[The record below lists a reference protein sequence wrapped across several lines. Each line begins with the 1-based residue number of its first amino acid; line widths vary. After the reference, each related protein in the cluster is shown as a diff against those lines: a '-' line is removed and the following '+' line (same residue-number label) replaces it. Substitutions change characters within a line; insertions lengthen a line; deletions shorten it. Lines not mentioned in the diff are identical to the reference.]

1 MLKGIYKRDIGK
13 LPQGFKPGEQSTR
26 VMSVDKIDKDA
37 RTIELSFSSE
47 IEVKRLGMVEIL
59 DHSAGAVDLSRL
71 NNSGPL
77 LFNHDLDEVIGVIE
91 RAWLDGTGKGRALVR
106 FSKRQDA
113 EEVWQDV
120 QDGILRNVSVGYRI
134 NEIKLKESRDD
145 GTDVYLV
152 TKWEPYEISIVSA
165 PADTSVGV
173 GRNINPET
181 NSQTRKNNL
190 MNREQMIAWLAA
202 RGIQVATDISDAE
215 LVRMV
220 TDYKPTTTTADPADI
235 AARAQRQIQVGE
247 DHSRGANEE
256 RSRVS
261 SILAAGEQYGQ
272 RDLAQKAVKEGK
284 TVEAFRGELLD
295 AVNQR
300 NHQVRESNGPVGLS
314 DQEARGFSFTKLFR
328 ALTAPAGEAKRYAEE
343 AKFELEACAAAADK
357 MTHRSVKGVLIPVDV
372 MTAALPGL
380 GQRGT
385 DIVSIKTDSGY
396 TGTGG
401 NTVQTQLLASSFIDI
416 LRNRT
421 TIMQLGTELGGLVGN
436 VDIPRQ
442 TTGASASWI
451 GEDAESTQED
461 VDFDLVSLR
470 PKTVTNFME
479 VTRKMLMQSSLGMEA
494 LLRRQMADGIAQQ
507 IDAKGYYGTGLS
519 DTPTGIKA
527 TSGINSFY
535 WATDNAPL
543 FSEFVRAETEIATDN
558 ADVASMAY
566 VTNPVIRGFA
576 KTNRRI
582 ATSTDSNTIWEPG
595 NTINGYRTE
604 ITNQI
609 ATGDVFFGNF
619 ADLWIGLWGGLDITV
634 DPYTHSKKGRIRIV
648 GFQDIDF
655 AVRRAA
661 SFCYMGND
669 PE

>member
-1 MLKGIYKRDIGK
+1 MPKSIHQRNIGK
-13 LPQGFKPGEQSTR
+13 LPEGFKPGDAGTR
-26 VMSVDKIDKDA
+26 VMAVENVDKEK
-37 RTIELSFSSE
+37 RTLELSFSSE
-47 IEVKRLGMVEIL
+47 VEVKRYGMVEIL
-59 DHSAGAVDLSRL
+59 DHSNGAVDLSRL
-71 NNSGPL
+71 NNGGPL
-77 LFNHDLDEVIGVIE
+77 LFNHDLDKVIGVIE
-91 RAWLDGTGKGRALVR
+91 RAYLDGTGKGRALVR
-106 FSKRQDA
+106 FSKREDA
-113 EEVWQDV
+113 EEVWQDI
-120 QDGILRNVSVGYRI
+120 QDGILKNVSVGYRI

-145 GTDVYLV
+145 GSDVYLV

-165 PADTSVGV
+165 PADPSVGV
-173 GRNINPET
+173 GRNMKPET
-181 NSQTRKNNL
+181 NSQTRKTNL
-190 MNREQMIAWLAA
+190 MNKEQMISWLAA
-202 RGIQVATDISDAE
+202 RGIQVSADIADAE

-220 TDYKPTTTTADPADI
+220 TEYKPATPAADPTEI
-235 AARAQRQIQVGE
+235 AARAQRSIQVGE

-256 RSRVS
+256 RNRVS
-261 SILAAGEQYGQ
+261 AILAAGEQYSQ

-284 TVEAFRGELLD
+284 TLDAFRGELLD
-295 AVNQR
+295 AVNHR
-300 NHQVRESNGPVGLS
+300 NQQVRESNGNVGLS
-314 DQEARGFSFTKLFR
+314 DQEARGFSFLKLFR

-385 DIVSIKTDSGY
+385 DIVSIKTGSGY
-396 TGTGG
+396 SGTGG

-451 GEDAESTQED
+451 GEDVDSTQED
-461 VDFDLVSLR
+461 IDFDLVSLR

-494 LLRRQMADGIAQQ
+494 LLRRQMAQGIAQQ
-507 IDAKGYYGTGLS
+507 IDLKGYYGTGTS

-535 WATDNAPL
+535 WATANTPL
-543 FSEFVRAETEIATDN
+543 FTEFVRAETELASDN
-558 ADVASMAY
+558 ADVQSMAY
-566 VTNPVIRGFA
+566 VTNPVIRGYA
-576 KTNRRI
+576 KGARKI

-609 ATGDVFFGNF
+609 ATGDAFFGNF

-634 DPYTHSKKGRIRIV
+634 DPYTNSKKGRIRIV

-661 SFCYMGND
+661 SFCYMGNN
-669 PE
+669 PA

>member
-1 MLKGIYKRDIGK
+1 MLKGIHKRDIGK
-13 LPQGFKPGEQSTR
+13 LPEGFKPGEQSTR
-26 VMSVDKIDKDA
+26 VMSVESIDKDK
-37 RTIELSFSSE
+37 RTLELSFSSDAE
-47 IEVKRLGMVEIL
+47 IKRWGMIEIL
-59 DHSAGAVDLSRL
+59 DHSASAVDLSRL
-71 NNSGPL
+71 NNGGPL
-77 LFNHDLDEVIGVIE
+77 LFNHDLDKVIGVIE
-91 RAWLDGTGKGRALVR
+91 RAWLDVTGKGRALVR
-106 FSKRQDA
+106 FSKRGDA
-113 EEVWQDV
+113 EEVWQDI
-120 QDGILRNVSVGYRI
+120 QDGILKNVSVGYRI

-152 TKWEPYEISIVSA
+152 TKWDPYEISIVSA
-165 PADTSVGV
+165 PADLSVGI
-173 GRNINPET
+173 GR
-181 NSQTRKNNL
+181 SQTPLDNNKRNNNL
-190 MNREQMIAWLAA
+190 MNKDQMIAWLAA
-202 RGIQVATDISDAE
+202 RGIQVSADIADAE

-220 TDYKPTTTTADPADI
+220 NEYKPAPAADPSDI
-235 AARAQRQIQVGE
+235 AARAQRSIQVGE

-295 AVNQR
+295 AVNHR
-300 NHQVRESNGPVGLS
+300 NQQVRESNGSVGLS

-385 DIVSIKTDSGY
+385 DIVSIKTASGY

-451 GEDAESTQED
+451 GEDVDSTQED

-507 IDAKGYYGTGLS
+507 IDAKGYYGTGSS

-661 SFCYMGND
+661 SFCYIGND
-669 PE
+669 PA